1 MKYYKISEI
10 ANLEAVSQKFIR
22 REIARKTLISIKKNN
37 KYLVSESDYQKWK
50 SSYRK
55 QEKLRKNLGKTKEK
69 VHFIEISEEMKKL
82 DGWSS
87 SYRNGYNFIDLF
99 SGAGGLSC
107 GLVMARFLP
116 LASLEIMK
124 QAVET
129 YAYNFKK
136 RSKNKELFK
145 LGDIRDSKIK
155 SEFYNHFK
163 DQELDLIAGGF
174 PCQGFSMAGNRV
186 FDDPRNNLYLEM
198 LDIVANLKPKFV
210 LMENVQGLR
219 TMLSGQIEAKI
230 IKDFEKIGYK
240 INVATLNSADFGV
253 AQIRKRVIFIANRI
267 GLSNFFPAAILSPEN
282 YKTLGQCIEKY
293 MNWEENIEI
302 NHIFTKHSAKM
313 REKILKTS
321 EGQSVYKNYSDGWKK
336 SPWDQPSCTVKE
348 NHGGVNLHP
357 KLPRV
362 LTPRELAALQSFPD
376 SFIFKGSKKMTT
388 CANWKCGA
396 PTFSKGYRPG
406 Y

>member
-69 VHFIEISEEMKKL
+69 VHFIEISKEMKKL

-107 GLVMARFLP
+107 GLVMAGFLP

-136 RSKNKELFK
+136 K
-145 LGDIRDSKIK
+145 
-155 SEFYNHFK
+155 
-163 DQELDLIAGGF
+163 
-174 PCQGFSMAGNRV
+174 V
-186 FDDPRNNLYLEM
+186 
-198 LDIVANLKPKFV
+198 
-210 LMENVQGLR
+210 
-219 TMLSGQIEAKI
+219 
-230 IKDFEKIGYK
+230 
-240 INVATLNSADFGV
+240 
-253 AQIRKRVIFIANRI
+253 
-267 GLSNFFPAAILSPEN
+267 
-282 YKTLGQCIEKY
+282 
-293 MNWEENIEI
+293 
-302 NHIFTKHSAKM
+302 
-313 REKILKTS
+313 
-321 EGQSVYKNYSDGWKK
+321 KK
-336 SPWDQPSCTVKE
+336 
-348 NHGGVNLHP
+348 
-357 KLPRV
+357 
-362 LTPRELAALQSFPD
+362 
-376 SFIFKGSKKMTT
+376 
-388 CANWKCGA
+388 
-396 PTFSKGYRPG
+396 
-406 Y
+406 

>member
-10 ANLEAVSQKFIR
+10 ADLEAVSQKFIR

-37 KYLVSESDYQKWK
+37 KYLVSEFDYQKWK

-55 QEKLRKNLGKTKEK
+55 QEKLRKNLGRTKEK

-87 SYRNGYNFIDLF
+87 SYHNGYNFIDLF

-107 GLVMARFLP
+107 GLVMAGFLP

-155 SEFYNHFK
+155 SEFYDHFK

-267 GLSNFFPAAILSPEN
+267 GLTNFFLQLFLA
-282 YKTLGQCIEKY
+282 Q
-293 MNWEENIEI
+293 
-302 NHIFTKHSAKM
+302 
-313 REKILKTS
+313 KII
-321 EGQSVYKNYSDGWKK
+321 
-336 SPWDQPSCTVKE
+336 
-348 NHGGVNLHP
+348 
-357 KLPRV
+357 KL
-362 LTPRELAALQSFPD
+362 
-376 SFIFKGSKKMTT
+376 
-388 CANWKCGA
+388 
-396 PTFSKGYRPG
+396 
-406 Y
+406 